1 MSKDKNEE
9 KKKLLNEY
17 VKYSGV
23 AMQMI
28 VTFCLATWAGI
39 KLDAH
44 FHVKTHLFTIF
55 LLLFAVVSSIYF
67 VIKSVTK

>member
-1 MSKDKNEE
+1 MDQKNE
-9 KKKLLNEY
+9 KKKQLNEY
-17 VKYSGV
+17 VKYSGI
-23 AMQMI
+23 AMQMV
-28 VTFCLATWAGI
+28 VTFCLATWAGL

-44 FHVKTHLFTIF
+44 FQVKSHIITIF

>member
-1 MSKDKNEE
+1 MEQKDE
-9 KKKLLNEY
+9 KKKQLNEY
-17 VKYSGV
+17 VKYSGI
-23 AMQMI
+23 AMQMV
-28 VTFCLATWAGI
+28 VTFCLATWAGL

-44 FHVKTHLFTIF
+44 FQVKSHIFTIF

>member
-1 MSKDKNEE
+1 MDQKNG

-17 VKYSGV
+17 IKYSGI
-23 AMQMI
+23 AMQMV
-28 VTFCLATWAGI
+28 VTFCLATWGGL
-39 KLDAH
+39 KLDEH
-44 FHVKTHLFTIF
+44 FQVKSHIITIF